1 MSLLLLWQL
10 LQNLHIQ
17 IFHTQSITHL
27 LIHTWK
33 NISILYKKKILK
45 IFCVL
50 QVFDIFNP
58 FFDSVKKYSFFPIKI
73 LIFHVSLRW
82 QFEYFLLLWSACFL
96 CQFLS
101 VLLSSS
107 SLHHHRHTIN
117 AVKWKIVLLFDC
129 IWGECDR
136 GRWILFYI
144 LLIPMYCVFWMM
156 TGGFFF
162 LVFGGNTTNVF
173 LVLWSWK

>member
-1 MSLLLLWQL
+1 MLSLLLLWQL
-10 LQNLHIQ
+10 LQN
-17 IFHTQSITHL
+17 FHTQSITHL

-33 NISILYKKKILK
+33 NISILYTQKNILK

-73 LIFHVSLRW
+73 LIFHVSLRC
-82 QFEYFLLLWSACFL
+82 QFEYFFASLERVF
-96 CQFLS
+96 FVS

-129 IWGECDR
+129 VLGESVLEEDESFF
-136 GRWILFYI
+136 IFY
-144 LLIPMYCVFWMM
+144 
-156 TGGFFF
+156 
-162 LVFGGNTTNVF
+162 
-173 LVLWSWK
+173 